1 MATNPT
7 SPSPKKMENLQTQ
20 PINQDVMDLLK
31 NKGNPKSTPEIKK
44 AKQQLLQTIKQYNIN
59 PQQLIEGGKLSS
71 TALKDPKMYPIAIQM
86 AVKEGLL
93 TPDQVPKE
101 PGINWKLLSQ
111 GITAGRLTAELV
123 KEGAV

>member
-1 MATNPT
+1 MAIDST
-7 SPSPKKMENLQTQ
+7 SPPPKKMENLQTQ

-71 TALKDPKMYPIAIQM
+71 TALKDPKMYPIAVQY
-86 AVKEGLL
+86 AVRQGLITPQDAAPEGI
-93 TPDQVPKE
+93 DY
-101 PGINWKLLSQ
+101 KLLAT
-111 GITAGRLTAELV
+111 GITVGKITQELIS
-123 KEGAV
+123 EGKL

>member
-71 TALKDPKMYPIAIQM
+71 TALKDPKMYPIAVQY
-86 AVKEGLL
+86 AVRQGLITPQDVAPEGI
-93 TPDQVPKE
+93 DY
-101 PGINWKLLSQ
+101 KLLAT
-111 GITAGRLTAELV
+111 GITVGKITQEPIS
-123 KEGAV
+123 EGKL